1 MTKDKTTEASSVELT
16 DEALDGAQGGAG
28 FLKLGDIDGEAQDSA
43 LTENVTLNFSKVE
56 FEYVKVD
63 PKLVDKS
70 STKFHKM

>member
-28 FLKLGDIDGEAQDSA
+28 FLKLGDIEGESKEAS
-43 LTENVTLNFSKVE
+43 LNFSKVE